1 MICLKLLVGVCVRD
15 GLAASVCVYRTS
27 AASVEL
33 RPRGWRAIAFPC
45 WLHAQSCSTWLIVIV
60 RCCFIWRLVC
70 RNLRDGLATYVSST
84 HTVSVCVLC
93 RTSAASVE
101 PLPRVSRAV
110 AFTRWLRVLSCS
122 TPTLGGANRFA
133 SMMTNTSPNHRV
145 IVSAVRCAEE
155 EEADGLAA
163 GAQVG
168 ELPHGVGVCT
178 TGAGEFRQH
187 LTHKH
192 RRGEPVRIAAG
203 VRPR

>member
-1 MICLKLLVGVCVRD
+1 MLL
-15 GLAASVCVYRTS
+15 LFASVALLLLPLSFVLGVGAPSLSLAGFMLKAARRGSLSLFVVVLFGGLCV
-27 AASVEL
+27 
-33 RPRGWRAIAFPC
+33 
-45 WLHAQSCSTWLIVIV
+45 
-60 RCCFIWRLVC
+60 
-70 RNLRDGLATYVSST
+70 RDGLATYVSST

>member
-1 MICLKLLVGVCVRD
+1 M
-15 GLAASVCVYRTS
+15 CVYETGLLLLFAYIALLLLPLS
-27 AASVEL
+27 FVLGVGAPSLSLAGFMLKAA
-33 RPRGWRAIAFPC
+33 RRGSLSLFVVVLFGGLC
-45 WLHAQSCSTWLIVIV
+45 V
-60 RCCFIWRLVC
+60 
-70 RNLRDGLATYVSST
+70 RDGLATYVSST